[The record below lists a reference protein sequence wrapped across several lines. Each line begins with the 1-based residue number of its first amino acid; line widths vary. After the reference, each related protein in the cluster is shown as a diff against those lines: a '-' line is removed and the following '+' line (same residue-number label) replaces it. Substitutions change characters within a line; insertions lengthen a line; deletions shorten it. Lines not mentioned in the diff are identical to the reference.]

1 MLITRRRRS
10 LVWIIVATVL
20 ALTTL
25 ANHTFTSAHSVFRSS
40 DSGAAVRYARSA
52 AAASNPLTVT
62 PVLDTARAVSTNM
75 TTDGGTLSATAADG
89 TQFTL
94 TIPHNAL
101 LTGQQITMTPIAS
114 IGDLPLSGGLA
125 GAVQLAPEGLILLQ
139 TSTLVINPPAS
150 ISIDQQ
156 SPFAWYGTGDDFHL
170 YPLTLEVAT
179 LTMTITHFCGYGI
192 GRGTSGDR
200 NAVQARQP
208 SRDQAQVDQDIQGAA
223 DTARQRLAQFVTARR
238 PGISPEGGAAKA
250 VKKFNKAVDSELM
263 DLMNNLLGLLD
274 DAIAKGDDVSL
285 SCALHAVLD
294 DLQFIGQYGF
304 DMGTLLG
311 SVPQY
316 EGKIAEVLQK
326 LTDNAIKRCNG
337 DGDNPPNPAEI
348 GTILSWAAFANMLA
362 GKDAEL
368 AGLTGVADLMVNRA
382 LGCANLTLT
391 MNTGVNFMPPGSPLT
406 IFIGLD
412 AENEQA
418 IKLTPQLDLTGHF
431 TGIFTGHGLLM
442 HRKVQASGI
451 PDCGI
456 TDSSIDAPL
465 DVESLKLN
473 IQPREAVCGTQDAPP
488 LVIESALIDVHRP
501 WEIFTVDCPQL
512 APVTANSDLWRANF
526 WCGHQGVAVDGSSF
540 KFSKWNQS
548 EDKAVVGVLEYTNL
562 ADPSP
567 CVGFTENTTI
577 KVVAGK

>member
-1 MLITRRRRS
+1 MLFTRRRRS

-25 ANHTFTSAHSVFRSS
+25 ANHTFTSAHSVLRSS
-40 DSGAAVRYARSA
+40 DSVAAVRYARGA

-89 TQFTL
+89 TQFKL
-94 TIPHNAL
+94 TIPQDAL
-101 LTGQQITMTPIAS
+101 LAGQQITMTPIAS

-170 YPLTLEVAT
+170 YPLTLDVAT

-192 GRGTSGDR
+192 GRGTSSDR
-200 NAVQARQP
+200 SAIQGRQP
-208 SRDQAQVDQDIQGAA
+208 SRDQAQVDQDIQGFA
-223 DTARQRLAQFVTARR
+223 DTARQKLAQFVAERGG
-238 PGISPEGGAAKA
+238 GISPQGGPAKA
-250 VKKFNKAVDSELM
+250 MKKYNKAVDSELI

-311 SVPQY
+311 TVPQY
-316 EGKIAEVLQK
+316 EQKISQVLQK

-348 GTILSWAAFANMLA
+348 GTILGWAAFANMLA

-368 AGLTGVADLMVNRA
+368 AALTGVADSMVQQA
-382 LGCANLTLT
+382 LTCASLTLT
-391 MNTGVNFMPPGSPLT
+391 MNSGVSFIPPGSPLT
-406 IFIGLD
+406 INIGLD
-412 AENEQA
+412 AENV
-418 IKLTPQLDLTGHF
+418 KLTPQLDLKGHF
-431 TGIFTGHGLLM
+431 TGIFTGHGTLV
-442 HRKVQASGI
+442 HRKVQVSGLA
-451 PDCGI
+451 DCGI

-465 DVESLKLN
+465 DVVSLKLN

-501 WEIFTVDCPQL
+501 VEIFTVNCPAH
-512 APVTANSDLWRANF
+512 APFTANSDLWRAQF
-526 WCGHQGVAVDGSSF
+526 FCGHQGVAVSGSQF
-540 KFSKWNQS
+540 KFTKWEQR
-548 EDKAVVGVLEYTNL
+548 EDKTVVGVLEYRDMP
-562 ADPSP
+562 DPSP